1 MIVEKVKWYDKLIK
15 INYCLVFFDRLIN
28 MKEEIIIII
37 KIYRIIIII
46 NNIEIYI
53 ILSSFL

>member
-46 NNIEIYI
+46 NNIEIHI
-53 ILSSFL
+53 ILSYK

>member
-46 NNIEIYI
+46 NNIEIHI